1 MTVNAEGELT
11 VAWGWVLV
19 GTALSQVI
27 GAPIAAGR
35 RHHVSFP
42 ANQLCAGM
50 TAESCYCHVDIGTS
64 LHKAAH
70 VRLPAVFMRLAFL
83 GLDAGLLEME
93 GVGHLHGWQWLFLVE
108 GLMTVVMGVYLA
120 MALASNPSKVLI
132 SFFSMPVCLGMRPSL
147 FAVWHYLARH

>member
-42 ANQLCAGM
+42 AYQLCAGM
-50 TAESCYCHVDIGTS
+50 TAESCYCHVDYRHILTQGS
-64 LHKAAH
+64 SCAAPSDCYETC
-70 VRLPAVFMRLAFL
+70 LP
-83 GLDAGLLEME
+83 
-93 GVGHLHGWQWLFLVE
+93 W
-108 GLMTVVMGVYLA
+108 T
-120 MALASNPSKVLI
+120 
-132 SFFSMPVCLGMRPSL
+132 
-147 FAVWHYLARH
+147 